1 MYEAKV
7 GEQAYEYSFFQKFGR
22 GVKVSKH
29 GVGFPRFQEEDGV
42 NIFGERGG

>member
-1 MYEAKV
+1 MNTLYLKV
-7 GEQAYEYSFFQKFGR
+7 GR